1 MAAAPRGTFTLCMS
15 FTPFL
20 DRDKAWS
27 QRLADRVAGR
37 FTHKLA
43 WLLARTGDSWLWALI
58 IGWLVWRRQPLGWAL
73 LWAAASTAVIVA
85 VSKGIFKR
93 RRPSGPGRAL
103 STDKYSFPSGHAAR
117 AAAVALTLSFALP
130 IWTPVWLLWATAVS
144 LARVALTRHYLSDIA
159 AGWLVGLLVALL
171 INLLL

>member
-1 MAAAPRGTFTLCMS
+1 MNFTAL
-15 FTPFL
+15 L

-37 FTHKLA
+37 FSHKLA
-43 WLLARTGDSWLWALI
+43 WLLARSGDSWLWALI
-58 IGWLVWRRQPLGWAL
+58 IIWLVWRWQPVGWVL
-73 LWAAASTAVIVA
+73 LWVVVVTAVIVA
-85 VSKGIFKR
+85 ISKGIFQR

-130 IWTPVWLLWATAVS
+130 IWTPVWLVWATAVS
-144 LARVALTRHYLSDIA
+144 LARVALSRHYLSDIC
-159 AGWLVGLLVALL
+159 AGWLVGLPTALL
-171 INLLL
+171 INLL